1 MKRSQARAASSWFL
15 LWMPVEANHVEEG
28 GGHRPLQTARA
39 TAAGMDGSSTTV
51 GVIGLGYVGLPTAIG
66 FLDAGFEVWGVDIS
80 ERTVAMV
87 REGRNPTGDPDVN
100 DLVPAPGT
108 PRWHVTTSTAEAVP
122 HCDVVLVT
130 VPTPVTHDLQP
141 DLSYVESAGR
151 AVFEALPGGTN
162 TVVVLESTVYPGVTA
177 ETWLPI
183 IDELGLEA
191 GVDVTIAYCPERF
204 NPGDPAHGVRS
215 VARVIGCTDPE
226 VGEALVGLYSELTS
240 EDVRYVGRLEV
251 AEAAKV
257 IENVQRDLNIALVNE
272 LARIFPALGVDVEDV
287 LSAAATK
294 WNFHRYTPGV
304 GVGGH
309 CIPVDP
315 YYMIQRASNVG
326 VPANLITAARAVN
339 RSMPV
344 HVAGVIRD
352 LLYEAEVPA
361 KDARVL
367 LMGWSYKA
375 EVGDPRETPAE
386 PLADALL
393 EKGVHVGAWD
403 PHLDEPLMDGV
414 TVHASLEE
422 AEGYDIAV
430 LVTAHKACLEADW
443 AALRSRMRTPIVY
456 DGRRVLDLDALAKDG
471 WQVHA
476 VGRP

>member
-1 MKRSQARAASSWFL
+1 MLQVRAVHGHE
-15 LWMPVEANHVEEG
+15 VEIRILCPRTMAEA
-28 GGHRPLQTARA
+28 Q
-39 TAAGMDGSSTTV
+39 MQTV
-51 GVIGLGYVGLPTAIG
+51 GIIGLGYVGLPTAIG
-66 FLDAGFEVWGVDIS
+66 FHDAGFEVWGVDIS
-80 ERTVAMV
+80 ERTVNMV
-87 REGRNPTGDPDVN
+87 RAGQNPTGDPDV
-100 DLVPAPGT
+100 DDIVPAPGA
-108 PRWHVTTSTAEAVP
+108 PRWNITTSTSEAVP

-130 VPTPVTHDLQP
+130 VPTPVTHDLKP
-141 DLSYVESAGR
+141 DLTFVEAAGR
-151 AVFEALPGGTN
+151 AVFESLPRGKN

-177 ETWLPI
+177 ETWLPLLE
-183 IDELGLEA
+183 ELGLEQ

-215 VARVIGCTDPE
+215 VARVIGCSDE
-226 VGEALVGLYSELTS
+226 KVGAQLVALYSKLTS

-315 YYMIQRASNVG
+315 YYMIQRAANVG
-326 VPANLITAARAVN
+326 VPANLITAARGVN
-339 RSMPV
+339 RSMPI

-352 LLYEAEVPA
+352 LLFEAEVPA

-386 PLADALL
+386 PLAAALL
-393 EKGVHVGAWD
+393 EKGVRVGAWD
-403 PHLDEPLMDGV
+403 PHLNEPLLDGV
-414 TVHASLEE
+414 SVHSSLAE
-422 AEGYDIAV
+422 AEGYDLVV
-430 LVTAHKACLEADW
+430 LVTAHRACLEADW
-443 AALRSRMRTPIVY
+443 QGLLSRMRKPMLF
-456 DGRRVLDLDALAKDG
+456 DGRRVLDLEALAAMG
-471 WQVHA
+471 WSTHA
-476 VGRP
+476 VGKP